1 MIDKSH
7 SKNDLIEIINTL
19 NLRVVFNHSDN
30 KNSIQNKLKI
40 FIDDKPDI
48 KIEKNI
54 YDIHDLR
61 SLSLYLKN
69 KNPKKYL
76 NVKEKNNIMFI
87 CKNIIKYCKAGYCI
101 HSSSYNDEQEIIDDM
116 NYIKQY
122 GDVPSCRRC
131 CKLMNENK
139 GSTLK
144 YIPLISPQVQK
155 QLQQKENQKKKIIK
169 GLIVKEGQ
177 FKLYFD

>member
-7 SKNDLIEIINTL
+7 SKTDLVELINTL
-19 NLRVVFNHSDN
+19 NLKVVFNHSDN
-30 KNSIQNKLKI
+30 KNSIQNKLKN
-40 FIDDKPDI
+40 FIDDNSELKL
-48 KIEKNI
+48 EKNI
-54 YDIHDLR
+54 YNVHDKR
-61 SLSLYLKN
+61 TLSLYLKN
-69 KNPKKYL
+69 PNPKKYL

-101 HSSSYNDEQEIIDDM
+101 HSSSYNNEQEIIDDM

-139 GSTLK
+139 ASTIK
-144 YIPLISPQVQK
+144 YTPLISPQVQK
-155 QLQQKENQKKKIIK
+155 QLKDKETQKKKIYNQ
-169 GLIVKEGQ
+169 LIVKTGHFEL
-177 FKLYFD
+177 FFD